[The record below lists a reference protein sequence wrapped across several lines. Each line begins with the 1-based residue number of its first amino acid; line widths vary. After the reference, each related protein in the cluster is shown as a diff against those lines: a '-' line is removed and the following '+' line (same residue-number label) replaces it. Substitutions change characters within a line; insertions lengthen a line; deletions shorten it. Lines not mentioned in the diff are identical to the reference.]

1 MAVFKCKMCG
11 GALDVSGNATTTTC
25 EYCGS
30 QQTLP
35 RLNDDRMERLYD
47 RANHFRRNNEFDKA
61 MGIYE
66 QILDENN
73 EDAEAYWSIVLCRYG
88 IEYVEDPK
96 THQRIPTVNRAQITP
111 VSADA
116 DYALALKYADVSQKV
131 IYENEAKVI
140 DEILEGIFAFSRQEE
155 AFDVFIS
162 YKETDDITGSRT
174 QDSID
179 ALEVFYLPLIK
190 KGYNVFYAP
199 MTLKEKHIPK
209 GKYDSYIFSALSSA
223 KVMIVLGSK
232 EEYFEAEWVKNEW
245 GRYLNRIVKNNEDKD
260 IIPVYRNISPNQL
273 PEKLRS
279 FEAFDLSKP
288 DTLFYVMQKIE
299 HIIPLKS
306 SDSASKQD
314 ASPQPK
320 NSHVADNQL
329 YNVRLLSFGS
339 NKLECIKVVRETLGL
354 GLKEA
359 KDLVESRNPILAR
372 DVPIHEAENIEYAF
386 SRKGFDVSIEETGR
400 VMPSRANSGANSGNT
415 ETLLKRVV
423 LFLEGGDW
431 DNADVYCE
439 KVLDIDPEN
448 AMAYIY
454 KLLAQLEISKE
465 EDLPSSDTPLEEM
478 MPYKNALRFADEETA
493 KRLIEY
499 NRMVKENLAMRE
511 RERQERAIKEEAERQ
526 ERIRV
531 EQERRQ
537 QEETRRQEI
546 NTLQTAR
553 NNTANSISSQIK
565 EKERLQGLIA
575 KKQSDAKNATEN
587 AHKAKKYAITVLVLG
602 TIILVSFIAYFMSA
616 INSAINMEETDFLI
630 FGAIMFVLILLVC
643 GLLFMIFSAM
653 LLKADGKSVALV
665 LLNFITYGIFSVVIA
680 FIVLGKS
687 KKNKALQYA
696 QEIHALNAQL
706 QQVEAQIDSTR
717 KSLSEIN
724 QKLEL
729 HK

>member
-11 GALDVSGNATTTTC
+11 GALEVRGNLTTTTC

-35 RLNDDRMERLYD
+35 QLNDDKLERLYD

-73 EDAEAYWSIVLCRYG
+73 EDAEVYWSIVLCRYG
-88 IEYVEDPK
+88 IEYVEDIK
-96 THQRIPTVNRAQITP
+96 TQRRIPTVNRAQIVP
-111 VSADA
+111 VSSDA
-116 DYALALKYADVSQKV
+116 DYALALKYADVSQKI
-131 IYENEAKVI
+131 IYENEAKAI

-162 YKETDDITGSRT
+162 YKETDDVTGNRT
-174 QDSID
+174 QDSLD

-232 EEYFEAEWVKNEW
+232 EEYFQAEWVKNEW

-260 IIPVYRNISPNQL
+260 IIPVYRNISPSQL

-299 HIIPLKS
+299 QIIPKKS
-306 SDSASKQD
+306 QNNSPKQEESSA
-314 ASPQPK
+314 AS
-320 NSHVADNQL
+320 DNQL
-329 YNVRLLSFGS
+329 YNVRLLSFGRD
-339 NKLECIKVVRETLGL
+339 KLLCIKVVRETLGL
-354 GLKEA
+354 GLKDA
-359 KDLVESRNPILAR
+359 KDLVESNNPILAKN
-372 DVPIHEAENIEYAF
+372 VAIYEAENIKNTF
-386 SRKGFDVSIEETGR
+386 LRNGFDVSIEGTGR
-400 VMPSRANSGANSGNT
+400 VAPLRANSISNSSDT
-415 ETLLKRVV
+415 ETLLKRVT

-431 DNADVYCE
+431 GNADVYCE

-448 AMAYIY
+448 TKAYIF
-454 KLLAQLEISKE
+454 KLLAQLHATKE
-465 EDLPSSDTPLEEM
+465 EDLAFSNTPLEGM
-478 MPYKNALRFADEETA
+478 MPYKNALRFADEDTA

-499 NRMVKENLAMRE
+499 NRVVKENLAKQE
-511 RERQERAIKEEAERQ
+511 RERQEQARKEEAARQ
-526 ERIRV
+526 EQARI
-531 EQERRQ
+531 ERERKQ
-537 QEETRRQEI
+537 QEEKRRQEI
-546 NTLQTAR
+546 NALQTAR
-553 NNTANSISSQIK
+553 NNTANLISAQIK

-575 KKQSDAKNATEN
+575 KKQSEAQTVSNP
-587 AHKAKKYAITVLVLG
+587 KKLRGLSIFVLLLAAISV
-602 TIILVSFIAYFMSA
+602 VSLIVFAVSVDSNEPNFGG
-616 INSAINMEETDFLI
+616 LI
-630 FGAIMFVLILLVC
+630 FFLLGA
-643 GLLFMIFSAM
+643 LLFMIFSAK
-653 LLKADGKSVALV
+653 LLKADGKSAALV
-665 LLNFITYGIFSVVIA
+665 IINLFTYGIFTIVIA
-680 FIVLGKS
+680 FIALSKS
-687 KKNKALQYA
+687 KKNKVPQYA
-696 QEIHALNAQL
+696 QEISALNAQL

-717 KSLSEIN
+717 HSLSEIN
-724 QKLEL
+724 QKLET
-729 HK
+729 HR